1 VFQESDRVQLHSDAK
16 RLFYDEDIGTGAE
29 NEWETHY
36 NSKYRSRRQAAR
48 HAERDG
54 TAFASIA
61 LPAHY
66 SAILSVF
73 DHLKRRLGPTW
84 KVERIIDWGAG
95 TGSGLWFDLFSRAL
109 PTLNPRHFSG
119 PHCTLSKTP
128 PLWEVTVVNIK
139 VRN

>member
-1 VFQESDRVQLHSDAK
+1 VLQESDRVQLHSDAK
-16 RLFYDEDIGTGAE
+16 RLFYDDDFGTGAE

-36 NSKYRSRRQAAR
+36 DSKYRSRRQAAR

-66 SAILSVF
+66 SAIFSVF

-84 KVERIIDWGAG
+84 KIERIIDWGAG
-95 TGSGLWFDLFSRAL
+95 TGSGLWFDLFSQILLSPNLSRFQGL
-109 PTLNPRHFSG
+109 SVFFPKLYPRGS
-119 PHCTLSKTP
+119 
-128 PLWEVTVVNIK
+128 
-139 VRN
+139 